1 MLLYNCC
8 MKYITIVSCLFLV
21 LSASGQTDT
30 SIFNTIKKVQ
40 ANDYVFSV
48 PEKWTWYQQQRNGP
62 QLEKL
67 DFTDIAL
74 PHLING
80 APLTATCIFR
90 KIACDSLRAAEEFIT
105 TEFTSYPDRVTPA
118 GFNYLVD
125 TLIIASGEQAIFY
138 STHYYRRS
146 RVSNY
151 TRFDLLAY
159 SPKRTG
165 AYVFTITFQYK
176 DPTYQLEAD
185 LKLKQYVVK
194 IFRSLVLR

>member
-1 MLLYNCC
+1 
-8 MKYITIVSCLFLV
+8 MKYFILLGSLCITLFTH
-21 LSASGQTDT
+21 AQTDT
-30 SIFNTIKKVQ
+30 CIFNTIKKVQ

-67 DFTDIAL
+67 DFTDVAL
-74 PHLING
+74 PHLLNG

-118 GFNYLVD
+118 GYNYLVD
-125 TLIIASGEQAIFY
+125 TLTIASGEQALLY

-151 TRFDLLAY
+151 TRYDLLAY

-165 AYVFTITFQYK
+165 AYVFTVTFQYK